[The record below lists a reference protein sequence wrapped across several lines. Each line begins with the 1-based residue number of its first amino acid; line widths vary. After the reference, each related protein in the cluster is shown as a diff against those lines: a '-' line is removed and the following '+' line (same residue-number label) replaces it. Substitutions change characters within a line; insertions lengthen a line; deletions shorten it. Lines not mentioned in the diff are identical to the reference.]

1 MGINRQCY
9 FVGKPGQVSDRLITK
24 IGLLRHWT
32 LAAAVF
38 VLLSLPGPS
47 WAIIVSFWEI
57 TNTTGIQVTDAELK
71 FIGTG
76 GTISDPEI
84 LPGPGATIGTTTM
97 GNGVSIEWPMGLPPG
112 GETNFFFFTDN
123 HAGIEFDSGTWTL
136 FGIPNADIIK
146 TDGSIKKLNETNV
159 NISEPS
165 SVLLLPVALAAL
177 WAGRRGLLIRVR
189 LTDQCAKRRT
199 SKLPMAA

>member
-1 MGINRQCY
+1 MGSNRQCCS
-9 FVGKPGQVSDRLITK
+9 VGEPGQVPDRLITK
-24 IGLLRHWT
+24 IGFLRHWT

-57 TNTTGIQVTDAELK
+57 TNTTGRQVSDAELK
-71 FIGTG
+71 FRGTG

-84 LPGPGATIGTTTM
+84 LSGPAATIAPLM
-97 GNGVSIEWPMGLPPG
+97 DNGVRIDWPMGFPPG
-112 GETNFFFFTDN
+112 GETDFFFFTDN
-123 HAGIEFDSGTWTL
+123 HAGIEFDSGTWTI
-136 FGIPNADIIK
+136 FGLPFADITQ

-165 SVLLLPVALAAL
+165 SVLLLLIALATL
-177 WAGRRGLLIRVR
+177 WAGRRGLPIRAP
-189 LTDQCAKRRT
+189 LTDQCAKRRM
-199 SKLPMAA
+199 SKTTMVA